1 MSINTNVLKQQLTD
15 GLYDNRFREIYAD
28 EAAPEYHR
36 GRYSKLIDT
45 FVKKFGESDVSIF
58 SAPGRTEVGG
68 NHTDHQHGMVLA
80 ASVNVDVVA
89 VVRPE
94 TEPVIRIQSGSYP
107 MMTIDLNKLDPNPSE
122 EGTSTALVRGVAA
135 SLKAMGY
142 EIGGFSA
149 VMTSDVLGGS
159 GLSSSAAFE
168 VTVGTILSGIYNE
181 MKIDMVKIAIASQDA
196 ECRYFGKP
204 CGLMDQMA
212 CAVGGLIFIDF
223 NDPANPQYK
232 KVAVDFA
239 KHGHKLCIVD
249 TKGSHASL
257 TGEYAAIPAEMRATA
272 KAFGKEFLRDV
283 DEKDFFEALPKLRKT
298 LDDRSVLRAFHFFEE
313 EKRVPLQVQA
323 LESGDFEGFL
333 KLIKTSGDSSYKY
346 LQNVFPASDVA
357 HQGLSVGLAISDH
370 VLGGQGANR
379 VHGGGFAGTIQ
390 AFVPDALAEEYRQ
403 AIDHVFGDGSCHVMQ
418 IRPVGGIC
426 VVE

>member
-1 MSINTNVLKQQLTD
+1 MSINTNVLKQQLAD
-15 GLYDNRFREIYAD
+15 GLYDDRFREIYAD
-28 EAAPEYHR
+28 EAAPAYHR
-36 GRYSKLIDT
+36 GRYSRLIDT

-68 NHTDHQHGMVLA
+68 NHTDHQHGVVLA

-107 MMTIDLNKLDPNPSE
+107 MMTIDLGKLDPDPSE

-168 VTVGTILSGIYNE
+168 VTVGTILAGLYNE
-181 MKIDMVKIAIASQDA
+181 MKVDMVKIAIASQDA

-212 CAVGGLIFIDF
+212 CAVGGLIYIDF

-257 TGEYAAIPAEMRATA
+257 TAEYAAVPADMRAVA
-272 KAFGKEFLRDV
+272 NALGKEYLRDV
-283 DEKDFFEALPKLRKT
+283 DESEFYRALPKLREK
-298 LDDRSVLRAFHFFEE
+298 LDDRKILRAFHFFEE
-313 EKRVPLQVQA
+313 EKRVAGQVDALQT
-323 LESGDFEGFL
+323 GDFDSFL
-333 KLIKTSGDSSYKY
+333 ALIKASGDSSDKY

-357 HQGLSVGLAISDH
+357 HQGLSVGLAISER
-370 VLGGQGANR
+370 VLKDKGASR

-390 AFVPDALAEEYRQ
+390 AFVPDELTEEYKMV
-403 AIDHVFGDGSCHVMQ
+403 IDHLFGDGSCHVMQ

>member
-1 MSINTNVLKQQLTD
+1 MSINSSVLKQQLAD
-15 GLYDNRFREIYAD
+15 GRYDDRFREIYAD
-28 EAAPEYHR
+28 DAAPEYHR

-45 FVKKFGESDVSIF
+45 FVKKFGESDVSIY

-68 NHTDHQHGMVLA
+68 NHTDHQHGVVLA
-80 ASVNVDVVA
+80 ASVNVDVIA

-94 TEPVIRIQSGSYP
+94 KEPVIRIQSGSYP
-107 MMTIDLNKLDPNPSE
+107 MMTIDLGKLDPDPSE

-135 SLKAMGY
+135 SLKGMGY
-142 EIGGFSA
+142 QIGGFSA

-168 VTVGTILSGIYNE
+168 VTVGTILSGLYNE

-212 CAVGGLIFIDF
+212 CAVGGLIYIDF
-223 NDPANPQYK
+223 NNPADPQYR

-257 TGEYAAIPAEMRATA
+257 TAEYAAVPADMCAVA
-272 KAFGKEFLRDV
+272 KALGKDYLRDV
-283 DEKDFFEALPKLRKT
+283 DESEFYSALPKLREK
-298 LDDRSVLRAFHFFEE
+298 LDDRKILRAFHFFEE
-313 EKRVPLQVQA
+313 EKRVAGQAAA
-323 LESGDFEGFL
+323 LESGDFDSFL
-333 KLIKTSGDSSYKY
+333 KLIKASGDSSDKY

-357 HQGLSVGLAISDH
+357 HQGLSVGLAISER
-370 VLGGQGANR
+370 VLKDQGASR

-390 AFVPDALAEEYRQ
+390 AFVPDELTEEYRMV
-403 AIDHVFGDGSCHVMQ
+403 IDYVFGVGSCHVMQ
-418 IRPVGGIC
+418 IRPVGGVC
-426 VVE
+426 VVK